1 MQKPPNRRAMRRD
14 PLRRLQ
20 FRHQRVQRQIAL
32 LRQARPHPVRNLVQL
47 AATRVALT
55 LWRKPACLAP
65 QLNHV
70 VHKPGRDPEMT
81 RCLPVALAFVDKS
94 NNTLTQL
101 NRMWLTHLY
110 PPYLLQQNGIT
121 NQAIRES

>member
-1 MQKPPNRRAMRRD
+1 MRRD

-20 FRHQRVQRQIAL
+20 LRHQRVQRQIAL
-32 LRQARPHPVRNLVQL
+32 LRQARPHPVRNCGQL

-55 LWRKPACLAP
+55 LRRKPACLAP
-65 QLNHV
+65 QLDHV

-81 RCLPVALAFVDKS
+81 RRLPMAVAFIDKR
-94 NNTLTQL
+94 NDPLTQL

-110 PPYLLQQNGIT
+110 PPYLTQKNGIT
-121 NQAIRES
+121 NQAKWES